1 MRIIADENIPYVAEA
16 FERLGSVKTLPGRKM
31 TPDVLAGADA
41 LLVRSITPV
50 NEALLANTPVRF
62 VGTATIGFDH
72 VDTAYLHRQGIAFAT
87 AAGSNANS
95 VAEYITAALLV
106 LAERFDLCLEGKTL
120 GVVGYGN
127 VGTKVVRH
135 ASHVLGMNV
144 LISDPPLQR
153 QGVPVGFVE
162 LDQLLA
168 ESDAV
173 TFHVP
178 LTRDGPDRTHR
189 LIDAAHLAKMKPG
202 AILLNTARGSVVVG
216 PDLKAAL
223 AAGRLRAAVLDVW
236 EDEPHID
243 PDLLRRVALAT
254 PHIAG
259 YSFDGKVAG
268 TQMLF
273 DALCR
278 HYKITDKFVN
288 WTQLVPPAVDPVIPF
303 RPTSD
308 DQADLRQ
315 LLRRIYD
322 IEADDARLRQLAAL
336 PADQQGPYFDKLRK
350 EYPVRREAWNYT
362 VQLPPDAGPLLAK
375 LESLRFN
382 VGNSG

>member
-1 MRIIADENIPYVAEA
+1 MRIIADENIPYVADA
-16 FERLGSVKTLPGRKM
+16 FGQLGSVKTLSGRKM
-31 TPDVLAGADA
+31 TRQELMQADA

-50 NEALLANTPVRF
+50 NESLLSGTPVRF

-72 VDTAYLHRQGIAFAT
+72 VDTAYLERQKIAFAT

-106 LAERFDLCLEGKTL
+106 LAERFNLRLEGKTL

-127 VGTKVVRH
+127 VGSKVVRY
-135 ASHVLGMNV
+135 ASHVLGMKM
-144 LISDPPLQR
+144 LINDPPLER
-153 QGVPVGFVE
+153 QGVPVEFVS
-162 LDQLLA
+162 LDRVLA

-178 LTRDGPDRTHR
+178 LTKSGPDRTHKM
-189 LIDAAHLAKMKPG
+189 IDAAHLAQMKPD
-202 AILLNTARGSVVVG
+202 AIVLNSSRGSVVVG
-216 PDLKAAL
+216 TDLKEAL
-223 AAGRLRAAVLDVW
+223 QAKRLLAAVLDVW
-236 EDEPHID
+236 ENEPAID
-243 PDLLRRVALAT
+243 PKLLHLVALGT

-273 DALCR
+273 DGVCR
-278 HYKITDKFVN
+278 HFKITDKFVN
-288 WTQLVPPAVDPVIPF
+288 WSTLVPPAKDREIAF
-303 RPTSD
+303 QSTGD
-308 DQADLRQ
+308 DQKDLRQ

-322 IEADDARLRQLAAL
+322 IEADDARLRKLADL
-336 PADQQGPYFDKLRK
+336 PADQQGPHFDRLRK

-362 VQLPPDAGPLLAK
+362 VSLAGGASSLEAR

-382 VGNSG
+382 IADAG

>member
-31 TPDVLAGADA
+31 TPEALAGADV

-50 NEALLANTPVRF
+50 NEALLASSPVRF

-72 VDTAYLHRQGIAFAT
+72 VDTAYLHKKGIAFAT

-106 LAERFDLCLEGKTL
+106 LAERFDLGLEGKTL

-127 VGTKVVRH
+127 VGTKVVRY
-135 ASHVLGMNV
+135 ASHVLGMKV
-144 LISDPPLQR
+144 LINDPPLQR
-153 QGVPVGFVE
+153 QGVPVDFVD
-162 LDQLLA
+162 LDRVLA

-178 LTRDGPDRTHR
+178 LTKGGPDRTDR
-189 LIDAAHLAKMKPG
+189 LIDATHLARMRPD
-202 AILLNTARGSVVVG
+202 ALLLNTSRGSVVVG
-216 PDLKAAL
+216 TDLKAAL
-223 AAGRLRAAVLDVW
+223 LSGRLRAAVLDVW
-236 EDEPHID
+236 EDEPNID

-278 HYKITDKFVN
+278 HFKITDKFVN
-288 WTQLVPPAVDPVIPF
+288 WTKLVPPAADPVISF
-303 RPTSD
+303 STSGD
-308 DQADLRQ
+308 DQADLCQ
-315 LLRRIYD
+315 FLRRLYD
-322 IEADDARLRQLAAL
+322 IEADDARLRKLADL

-350 EYPVRREAWNYT
+350 EYPVRREAWNYKVST
-362 VQLPPDAGPLLAK
+362 CGAA
-375 LESLRFN
+375 ESLRLRLEALRFD
-382 VGNSG
+382 VQ